1 MISKKIILFCYNKMS
16 DNITYYQRN
25 KELQEQ
31 KQNCYHQLGRHVTV
45 QEH

>member
-25 KELQEQ
+25 KELQER
-31 KQNCYHQLGRHVTV
+31 KQNSYHQIRRHERV